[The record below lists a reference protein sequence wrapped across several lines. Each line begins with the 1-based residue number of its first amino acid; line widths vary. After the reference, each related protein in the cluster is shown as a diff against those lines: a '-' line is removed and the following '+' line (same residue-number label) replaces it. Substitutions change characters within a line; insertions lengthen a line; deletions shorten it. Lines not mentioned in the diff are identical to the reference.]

1 MQLSRPRYR
10 SHLTK
15 LSTYETDMGSLLVL
29 WQRRWGAAGPVQPVQ
44 SFPARFQG
52 LTDLYEEEVT
62 EEVTTSI
69 TLISRLSHARRAIK
83 LNTRQKQ
90 GFDGVFSFI
99 PRLSVY
105 NVLPEDSLVF
115 TIVGQ
120 GRLREFQA
128 LLREGKASLRDQ
140 DENGAPLLHYANRH
154 PEICRCLIQCGAD
167 VNHVASVTYR
177 RESDGVGFVFTASP
191 IFVGWF
197 GCKEEEGFESA
208 LLCQKY
214 LLAAGSDPTIPAEL
228 DGRLVIG
235 QCNMIFSSAI
245 PVR

>member
-140 DENGAPLLHYANRH
+140 DENGAPLLHVCAQPYPCSPDEGLPKNSVRKQTPRNLSLSYSVWCGRKPCGQRH
-154 PEICRCLIQCGAD
+154 LSKR
-167 VNHVASVTYR
+167 
-177 RESDGVGFVFTASP
+177 
-191 IFVGWF
+191 VGW
-197 GCKEEEGFESA
+197 SR
-208 LLCQKY
+208 LC
-214 LLAAGSDPTIPAEL
+214 
-228 DGRLVIG
+228 V
-235 QCNMIFSSAI
+235 SSVS
-245 PVR
+245 PNPL